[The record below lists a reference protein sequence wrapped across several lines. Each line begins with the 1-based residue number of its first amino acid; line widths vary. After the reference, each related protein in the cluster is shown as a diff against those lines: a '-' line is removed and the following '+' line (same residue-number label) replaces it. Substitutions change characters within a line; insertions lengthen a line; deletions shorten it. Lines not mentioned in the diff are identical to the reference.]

1 MAADRTCPGISLW
14 PRNRRVDSS
23 GDERSVRVSRFAQS
37 ASGRAMGMSVVA
49 PHDVGSAAMGNK
61 QAVHE
66 SPTGSVTRRGR
77 GAVPK
82 LGAAIL
88 EGASRLIP
96 WAIAIAIWAMIPAMG
111 LVSPALVPSPAHCLA
126 KFWVLLT
133 QDKLWLDMLLSCRRV
148 LLGLVAGIFL
158 AVPVAFVIGWYKPAR
173 RMIDPLIN
181 FFRSLPP
188 IALIPL
194 VIVYFG
200 IGEFA
205 KVVMLFY
212 AAFFSG
218 VIVMYEGIVQTNPI
232 FIRVARTLGATDG
245 EIFRRVIV
253 PLSVPHVL
261 TAMRVALGISWATL
275 VASELI
281 AAQKG
286 LGAVI
291 QNASNYFQIDTIYVG
306 IICIGLLALTMDF
319 ILRRLTAKLLSWQER
334 IES

>member
-1 MAADRTCPGISLW
+1 MDHKNVANEAMVTAPSAADDARLAR
-14 PRNRRVDSS
+14 PRIGGMALRA
-23 GDERSVRVSRFAQS
+23 GSVLLPW
-37 ASGRAMGMSVVA
+37 VVA
-49 PHDVGSAAMGNK
+49 VLIW
-61 QAVHE
+61 E
-66 SPTGSVTRRGR
+66 
-77 GAVPK
+77 
-82 LGAAIL
+82 AIPL
-88 EGASRLIP
+88 T
-96 WAIAIAIWAMIPAMG
+96 G
-111 LVSPALVPSPAHCLA
+111 LVSPALVPSPGHCLA
-126 KFWVLLT
+126 KFWTLMT
-133 QDKLWLDMLLSCRRV
+133 KEHLWMDMLLSSQRV
-148 LLGLVAGIFL
+148 LLGLATGIAVAI
-158 AVPVAFVIGWYKPAR
+158 PVAFVLGWYKPAR

-218 VIVMYEGIVQTNPI
+218 VIVMYEGIVQTNPV

-281 AAQKG
+281 AAQHG

-306 IICIGLLALTMDF
+306 IICIGILALVMDF
-319 ILRRLTAKLLSWQER
+319 ILRTIAARLVSWQER
-334 IES
+334 IET

>member
-1 MAADRTCPGISLW
+1 
-14 PRNRRVDSS
+14 
-23 GDERSVRVSRFAQS
+23 
-37 ASGRAMGMSVVA
+37 
-49 PHDVGSAAMGNK
+49 
-61 QAVHE
+61 
-66 SPTGSVTRRGR
+66 
-77 GAVPK
+77 
-82 LGAAIL
+82 
-88 EGASRLIP
+88 
-96 WAIAIAIWAMIPAMG
+96 
-111 LVSPALVPSPAHCLA
+111 
-126 KFWVLLT
+126 
-133 QDKLWLDMLLSCRRV
+133 
-148 LLGLVAGIFL
+148 
-158 AVPVAFVIGWYKPAR
+158 
-173 RMIDPLIN
+173 MIDPLIN

-212 AAFFSG
+212 ASFFSG

-261 TAMRVALGISWATL
+261 TAMRVALGIAWATL

-319 ILRRLTAKLLSWQER
+319 ILRRLTARLLSWQER
-334 IES
+334 IET

>member
-1 MAADRTCPGISLW
+1 MD
-14 PRNRRVDSS
+14 D
-23 GDERSVRVSRFAQS
+23 
-37 ASGRAMGMSVVA
+37 
-49 PHDVGSAAMGNK
+49 K
-61 QAVHE
+61 QAVHGAE
-66 SPTGSVTRRGR
+66 SVQLPPAAGGSRRV
-77 GAVPK
+77 AAK
-82 LGAAIL
+82 LVDIG
-88 EGASRLIP
+88 SRLVP
-96 WAIAIAIWAMIPAMG
+96 WAVAIGIWAIIPLTG
-111 LVSPALVPSPAHCLA
+111 LVSPALVPSPARCLA
-126 KFWVLLT
+126 KFWELMT
-133 QDKLWLDMLLSCRRV
+133 HGKLWLDMLLSCERV
-148 LLGLVAGIFL
+148 LLGLASGIVL
-158 AVPVAFVIGWYKPAR
+158 AIPVAFIIGWYRPAR

-218 VIVMYEGIVQTNPI
+218 VIVMYEGIVQTNPV
-232 FIRVARTLGATDG
+232 FVRVARTLGATDG

-261 TAMRVALGISWATL
+261 TAMRVALGIAWATL

-281 AAQKG
+281 AAQRG

-319 ILRRLTAKLLSWQER
+319 ILRRLTARLLSWQER
-334 IES
+334 IEA

>member
-1 MAADRTCPGISLW
+1 MTDGAKFEWTRAGGMAL
-14 PRNRRVDSS
+14 RV
-23 GDERSVRVSRFAQS
+23 G
-37 ASGRAMGMSVVA
+37 SVVL
-49 PHDVGSAAMGNK
+49 PWIV
-61 QAVHE
+61 AV
-66 SPTGSVTRRGR
+66 
-77 GAVPK
+77 
-82 LGAAIL
+82 LIWAAIPL
-88 EGASRLIP
+88 T
-96 WAIAIAIWAMIPAMG
+96 G

-126 KFWVLLT
+126 KFWTLMT
-133 QDKLWLDMLLSCRRV
+133 TERLWIDMLLSSQRV
-148 LLGLVAGIFL
+148 LLGLATGIAVAI
-158 AVPVAFVIGWYKPAR
+158 PVAFVLGWYKPAR

-218 VIVMYEGIVQTNPI
+218 VIVMYEGIVQTNPV

-281 AAQKG
+281 AAQHG

-319 ILRRLTAKLLSWQER
+319 ILRVLTARLLSWQER
-334 IES
+334 IEP